1 MKFFRVRFSLIERIN
16 PMVIDKV
23 KSTIVHSTRAENFHG
38 AKEYEADTDSVSS
51 PSGSPAVQGTLGQ
64 DRIRWIGCS

>member
-1 MKFFRVRFSLIERIN
+1 
-16 PMVIDKV
+16 MVIDKV